1 MPFDP
6 PKVLKIFG
14 ETQDAAP
21 GPIETDGR
29 SSNSPGSCFD
39 SPSATRRLRKVV
51 NASVARTDK
60 KTQKTLGKL
69 GDAVLVLSAKLTLVE
84 LRNKQFDATLRHER
98 KRRRRVRVLME
109 EFRASEGS
117 GALFMSPTNIHR
129 AQELQ
134 TRREQEKTQLQR
146 DKERRRQDK
155 SDLKVQKAEEARE
168 KRVERAAAAE
178 AKRTATAQR
187 KAAAA
192 EARVA
197 KKAETWLQDSS
208 KALGRL
214 PRGLPKKQ
222 PKASRPET
230 SSGDIQ
236 SEEPGKGRVSRSGRI
251 LRRSAWVNE

>member
-98 KRRRRVRVLME
+98 KRRRAKVLME

-117 GALFMSPTNIHR
+117 GALFMSPTKIHR

-134 TRREQEKTQLQR
+134 TRRERAKAPLQR

-155 SDLKVQKAEEARE
+155 ADLKVQKAEEAPE

-222 PKASRPET
+222 PKDSRPET
-230 SSGDIQ
+230 SSGDTR

-251 LRRSAWVNE
+251 LRRPAWLNE